1 MGLRLGNIANNYCI
15 RKTYNLL
22 LSSRIL
28 FTDKL
33 MLRYRI
39 NTKAKENSGETLNYL
54 LKYLILQKECG
65 LNLISS

>member
-1 MGLRLGNIANNYCI
+1 MGLRLGNNANNYCI

-39 NTKAKENSGETLNYL
+39 NTKTKENSGETLNYL
-54 LKYLILQKECG
+54 LKYLIFQKECG
-65 LNLISS
+65 LC